1 MSTDL
6 ERRLHDAF
14 QEDAQRAQLVNPDR
28 PADGPQPQLVS
39 TIRRP
44 GSRPWLVA
52 AAAATVLI
60 VAGTALVLRTAR
72 DGAPEDDPVDLPAIP
87 VLPEIPV
94 PLWVELPAGSTVA
107 LPQMPISGPGGGG
120 SIWTGTEL
128 IVWGE
133 PAAPDAS
140 PPPVGAAFNLQ
151 TGTWRTIASSP
162 NSSNTPIAWTGREMI
177 VWGGSGADGA
187 AYDPAADTWR
197 TLPDAPFSASDAAAV
212 WTGNEVIVL
221 GGFDDP
227 VNAAAYDP
235 ATDEWRSLVDPDGY
249 LVAGP
254 VWTGTSV
261 LAVLDVIGPPLTG
274 PNYHRRDNSRGLRL
288 ARYDLSTD
296 TWHIDADANYAGLVG
311 IPDADGVTRSVLAV
325 PVRPGEP
332 VDLLDATGTPIG
344 SLPAHPVDTGGS
356 ATAATGLW
364 LGEEAVFSIDAVDDW
379 LFPSPEAW
387 ALDPATGTW
396 RPLRGDVPSIG
407 EGTAVGD
414 VLLATDG
421 DRGIAY
427 RIRTSAGD

>member
-14 QEDAQRAQLVNPDR
+14 HEDARHARLVNPDR
-28 PADGPQPQLVS
+28 PADGRQPQPASAV
-39 TIRRP
+39 RRP

-72 DGAPEDDPVDLPAIP
+72 DSAPEDDPVDRPTIPAP
-87 VLPEIPV
+87 PDIPV
-94 PLWVELPAGSTVA
+94 PLWVDLPAGSTVA
-107 LPQMPISGPGGGG
+107 LPRMPISGPGGGAG
-120 SIWTGTEL
+120 TWTGTEL

-133 PAAPDAS
+133 PAASDGTPH
-140 PPPVGAAFNLQ
+140 PVGVAFNLR
-151 TGTWRTIASSP
+151 TGTWRTIAPSP
-162 NSSNTPIAWTGREMI
+162 LSNGTPVAWTGNEMI
-177 VWGGSGADGA
+177 VWGSSTDGA
-187 AYDPAADTWR
+187 AYDPEADTWR
-197 TLPDAPFSASDAAAV
+197 TLPDAPFSSSDAAAV
-212 WTGNEVIVL
+212 WTGNEVVVL
-221 GGFDDP
+221 GGFDYP

-235 ATDEWRSLVDPDGY
+235 ATDEWRSLVDPEGY

-261 LAVLDVIGPPLTG
+261 LAVLDVIGPPLAG
-274 PNYHRRDNSRGLRL
+274 PNYHRRDNSSGLRL

-296 TWHIDADANYAGLVG
+296 TWHIDADANYASLVG
-311 IPDADGVTRSVLAV
+311 IPDADGLTRSVLAV

-344 SLPAHPVDTGGS
+344 SLPAHPVDIGGS
-356 ATAATGLW
+356 ATAASGLW
-364 LGEEAVFSIDAVDDW
+364 LGEEAVFSIDALDDW
-379 LFPSPEAW
+379 LFPSPETW
-387 ALDPATGTW
+387 ALDPEDGTW
-396 RPLRGDVPSIG
+396 RALRGDVPSIG

-421 DRGIAY
+421 DRGTAY
-427 RIRTSAGD
+427 RIRIAAGD